1 MSTTATTQP
10 EATQQPNPVLG
21 LPDDSS
27 KEYADNKCG
36 PGFSTGTRASVP
48 GPRLRLSR
56 RAIDVG
62 VEHGHPSDLESGG
75 LRGTPCPGMAT

>member
-56 RAIDVG
+56 RAMTSVWNTAILLILSQVD
-62 VEHGHPSDLESGG
+62 
-75 LRGTPCPGMAT
+75 